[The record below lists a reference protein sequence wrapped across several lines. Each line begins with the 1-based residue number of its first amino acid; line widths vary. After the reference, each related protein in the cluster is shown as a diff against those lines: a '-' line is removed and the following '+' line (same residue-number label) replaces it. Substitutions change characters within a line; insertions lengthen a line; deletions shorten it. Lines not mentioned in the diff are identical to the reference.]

1 MKYFKELIKG
11 YNNFNSEI
19 ITKDCLNTKIKNI
32 SYNSKLVKKDYLFIA
47 IKGIK
52 DDGHK
57 YIENAIENKAKIIIY
72 DYSTDKKTKKKIKEL
87 KNKYDKVFFVSAK
100 NTREILAYM
109 SAKLFNEPTKKINT
123 IAITGT
129 NGKTTTTYL
138 LKSVLEKDKNNK
150 YKDNNNKNNNKN
162 KIALIGTIKNM
173 IGKSEIKTNLTTPE
187 SIDLENIFG
196 KSLKKNV
203 SHIVMEASSQAL
215 AMERCDYLNF
225 DTAIFTNI
233 TEDHLDYHKSMKNY
247 LKAKLKL
254 FDLLKE
260 SSKKKKLAIVNID
273 SDYFNK
279 ISNHIKNLNIK
290 MITYGL
296 NEKADYYAK
305 ISSLNSNLNSNY
317 LKSTEYDFYAKGK
330 FISKVKL
337 SMLGEFNIL
346 NSLSVL
352 AYVCEY
358 KLDIKKAIK
367 SISKVQVSGRFEIVT
382 NEKHNFIVAVDYS
395 HTPDSLKNILIEAK
409 KLNPNRVIVVFGC
422 GGDRD
427 RKKRPIM
434 AKITAKYSDISILTT
449 DNQRTESIE
458 QIMSDIE
465 AGFLGL
471 NFNYKKIIDRRE
483 AIKEAIREAKE
494 NDIVIIAGKG
504 HETYQIFP
512 NKTIDFDDREVAREC
527 LKEIF

>member
-11 YNNFNSEI
+11 YNNFDSKNL
-19 ITKDCLNTKIKNI
+19 TKECLNTKIKNI
-32 SYNSKLVKKDYLFIA
+32 SYNSKLIKKDYIFVA
-47 IKGIK
+47 IKGTK

-72 DYSTDKKTKKKIKEL
+72 DCKSDKKKIKEL
-87 KNKYDKVFFVSAK
+87 KNKYKEIFFIPAK
-100 NTREILAYM
+100 NPREILAYM
-109 SAKLFNEPTKKINT
+109 SAKLFDEPTKKIET
-123 IAITGT
+123 IGITGT
-129 NGKTTTTYL
+129 NGKTTTSYL
-138 LKSVLEKDKNNK
+138 LKSVLES
-150 YKDNNNKNNNKN
+150 NKN
-162 KIALIGTIKNM
+162 KTTLIGTIKNM

-187 SIDLENIFG
+187 SIDLENIFN
-196 KSLKKNV
+196 KSLKKNI
-203 SHIVMEASSQAL
+203 SHIVMETSSQAL
-215 AMERCDYLNF
+215 AMNRCDYLQF
-225 DTAIFTNI
+225 DAAIFTNI
-233 TEDHLDYHKSMKNY
+233 TEDHLDYHKTMKNY

-260 SSKKKKLAIVNID
+260 SCKKKKLAIVNID
-273 SDYFNK
+273 TDYFK
-279 ISNHIKNLNIK
+279 EISNHIKKLNLK

-296 NEKADYYAK
+296 NEKADYYGK
-305 ISSLNSNLNSNY
+305 IISLNS
-317 LKSTEYDFYAKGK
+317 KSTEFEFYAKGK
-330 FISKVKL
+330 FISEVKL
-337 SMLGEFNIL
+337 SMLGKFNIL

-352 AYVCEY
+352 AYACEY

-367 SISKVQVSGRFEIVT
+367 SISKVQVAGRFEIVT
-382 NEKHNFIVAVDYS
+382 NEKHPFIVAVDYS
-395 HTPDSLKNILIEAK
+395 HTPDSLENILIEAK

-434 AKITAKYSDISILTT
+434 AKITAKYSDVSILTT

-465 AGFLGL
+465 VGFEGL

-483 AIKEAIREAKE
+483 AIREAIKEAKE

-512 NKTIDFDDREVAREC
+512 DRTIEFDDRKVAREF
-527 LKEIF
+527 LNEFFNKRNS

>member
-11 YNNFNSEI
+11 YKNFYSKN
-19 ITKDCLNTKIKNI
+19 ITKECLNTKIKNI
-32 SYNSKLVKKDYLFIA
+32 SYNSKLIKKDYIFVA
-47 IKGIK
+47 IKGTK

-57 YIENAIENKAKIIIY
+57 YIENAIENNAKIIIY
-72 DYSTDKKTKKKIKEL
+72 DCSYDKKKIKEL
-87 KNKYDKVFFVSAK
+87 KNKYDKVYFIEAK
-100 NTREILAYM
+100 NPREILAYM
-109 SAKLFNEPTKKINT
+109 SAKLFDEPTKKINT
-123 IAITGT
+123 IGITGT
-129 NGKTTTTYL
+129 NGKTTTSYL
-138 LKSVLEKDKNNK
+138 LKSVLE
-150 YKDNNNKNNNKN
+150 NNKN
-162 KIALIGTIKNM
+162 KNENKTTLIGTIKNM

-187 SIDLENIFG
+187 SIDLENIFN

-203 SHIVMEASSQAL
+203 SHIVMETSSQAL
-215 AMERCDYLNF
+215 AMNRCDYLNF
-225 DTAIFTNI
+225 DTAIFTNL
-233 TEDHLDYHKSMKNY
+233 TEDHLDYHKNMKNY

-260 SSKKKKLAIVNID
+260 SRKKKKLAIVNID
-273 SDYFNK
+273 TDYFK
-279 ISNHIKNLNIK
+279 EISNHIKKLNLK

-296 NEKADYYAK
+296 NEKADYYGK
-305 ISSLNSNLNSNY
+305 IISLNS
-317 LKSTEYDFYAKGK
+317 KSTEYKFYAKGK

-337 SMLGEFNIL
+337 SMLGKFNIL

-352 AYVCEY
+352 AYACEY

-367 SISKVQVSGRFEIVT
+367 SISKVQVAGRFEIVT
-382 NEKHNFIVAVDYS
+382 NEKHPFIVAVDYS
-395 HTPDSLKNILIEAK
+395 HTPDSLENILIEAK

-465 AGFLGL
+465 AGFEGL
-471 NFNYKKIIDRRE
+471 DFNYKKIIDRRE
-483 AIKEAIREAKE
+483 AIKEAIKEAKE

-512 NKTIDFDDREVAREC
+512 DKTIEFDDRKVAREF
-527 LKEIF
+527 LNEIF

>member
-11 YNNFNSEI
+11 YNNFDSKN
-19 ITKDCLNTKIKNI
+19 ITKECLNTKIKNI
-32 SYNSKLVKKDYLFIA
+32 AYNSKLIKKDYIFVA
-47 IKGIK
+47 IKGTK

-72 DYSTDKKTKKKIKEL
+72 DFRSDKKKIKEL
-87 KNKYDKVFFVSAK
+87 KNKYNKIFFVSAK
-100 NTREILAYM
+100 NPREMLAFM
-109 SAKLFNEPTKKINT
+109 SAKLFDEPTKKIKT

-138 LKSVLEKDKNNK
+138 LKSVLE
-150 YKDNNNKNNNKN
+150 NNKN
-162 KIALIGTIKNM
+162 KTTLIGTIKNM
-173 IGKSEIKTNLTTPE
+173 IGKREIKTNLTTPE
-187 SIDLENIFG
+187 SIDLENIFN
-196 KSLKKNV
+196 KSLKKNI
-203 SHIVMEASSQAL
+203 SNIVMETSSQAL
-215 AMERCDYLNF
+215 AMNRCDYLQF
-225 DTAIFTNI
+225 DTAIWTNI
-233 TEDHLDYHKSMKNY
+233 TEDHLDYHKNMRNY

-260 SSKKKKLAIVNID
+260 SCKKKKLAIVNID
-273 SDYFNK
+273 MDYFK
-279 ISNHIKNLNIK
+279 EIS
-290 MITYGL
+290 TYGF
-296 NEKADYYAK
+296 NEKADYYGK
-305 ISSLNSNLNSNY
+305 IISLNS
-317 LKSTEYDFYAKGK
+317 KSTEYEFYAKGK

-337 SMLGEFNIL
+337 SMLGRFNIL

-352 AYVCEY
+352 AYACEY

-367 SISKVQVSGRFEIVT
+367 SISKVQVAGRFEIVT
-382 NEKHNFIVAVDYS
+382 NEKYDFIVAVDYS

-434 AKITAKYSDISILTT
+434 AKITAKYSDVSILTT
-449 DNQRTESIE
+449 DNQRSESID

-465 AGFLGL
+465 VGFKGL

-483 AIKEAIREAKE
+483 AIKEAIREAKK

-512 NKTIDFDDREVAREC
+512 NRIVDFDDRKVAREC
-527 LKEIF
+527 LREIYYNKNNK

>member
-11 YNNFNSEI
+11 YNNFDSKNL
-19 ITKDCLNTKIKNI
+19 TKECLNTKIKNI
-32 SYNSKLVKKDYLFIA
+32 SYNSKLIKKDYIFVA
-47 IKGIK
+47 IKGTK

-72 DYSTDKKTKKKIKEL
+72 DCKSDKKKIKEL
-87 KNKYDKVFFVSAK
+87 KNKYKEIFFIPAK
-100 NTREILAYM
+100 NPREILAYM
-109 SAKLFNEPTKKINT
+109 SAKLFDEPTKKIKT
-123 IAITGT
+123 IGITGT
-129 NGKTTTTYL
+129 NGKTTTSYL
-138 LKSVLEKDKNNK
+138 LKSVLES
-150 YKDNNNKNNNKN
+150 NKN
-162 KIALIGTIKNM
+162 KTTLIGTIKNM

-187 SIDLENIFG
+187 SIDLENIFN
-196 KSLKKNV
+196 KSLKKNI
-203 SHIVMEASSQAL
+203 SHIVMETSSQAL
-215 AMERCDYLNF
+215 AMNRCDYLQF
-225 DTAIFTNI
+225 DAAIFTNI
-233 TEDHLDYHKSMKNY
+233 TEDHLDYHKTMKNY

-260 SSKKKKLAIVNID
+260 SCKKKKLAIVNID
-273 SDYFNK
+273 TDYFK
-279 ISNHIKNLNIK
+279 EISNHIKKLNLK

-296 NEKADYYAK
+296 NEKADYYGK
-305 ISSLNSNLNSNY
+305 IISLNS
-317 LKSTEYDFYAKGK
+317 KSTEFEFYAKGK

-337 SMLGEFNIL
+337 SMLGKFNIL

-352 AYVCEY
+352 AYACEY

-367 SISKVQVSGRFEIVT
+367 SISKVQVAGRFEIVS
-382 NEKHNFIVAVDYS
+382 NEKHPFIVAVDYS
-395 HTPDSLKNILIEAK
+395 HTPDSLENILIEAK

-434 AKITAKYSDISILTT
+434 ARITAKYSDVSILTT

-465 AGFLGL
+465 AGFEGL

-483 AIKEAIREAKE
+483 AIKEAIKEAKE

-512 NKTIDFDDREVAREC
+512 DRTIEFDDRKVAREF
-527 LKEIF
+527 LNEFFNK

>member
-11 YNNFNSEI
+11 YNNFDSKNL
-19 ITKDCLNTKIKNI
+19 TKECLNTKIKNI
-32 SYNSKLVKKDYLFIA
+32 SYNSKLIKKDYIFVA
-47 IKGIK
+47 IKGTK

-72 DYSTDKKTKKKIKEL
+72 DCKSDKKKIKEL
-87 KNKYDKVFFVSAK
+87 KNKYKEIFFIYAK
-100 NTREILAYM
+100 NPREILAYM
-109 SAKLFNEPTKKINT
+109 SAKLFDEPTKKIKT
-123 IAITGT
+123 IGITGT
-129 NGKTTTTYL
+129 NGKTTTSYL
-138 LKSVLEKDKNNK
+138 LKSILES
-150 YKDNNNKNNNKN
+150 NKN
-162 KIALIGTIKNM
+162 KTTLIGTIKNM

-187 SIDLENIFG
+187 SIDLENIFN
-196 KSLKKNV
+196 KSLKKNI
-203 SHIVMEASSQAL
+203 SHIVMETSSQAL
-215 AMERCDYLNF
+215 AMNRCDYLQF
-225 DTAIFTNI
+225 DAAIFTNI
-233 TEDHLDYHKSMKNY
+233 TEDHLDYHKTMKNY

-260 SSKKKKLAIVNID
+260 SCKKKKLAIVNID
-273 SDYFNK
+273 TDYFK
-279 ISNHIKNLNIK
+279 EISNHIKKLNLK

-296 NEKADYYAK
+296 NEKADYYGK
-305 ISSLNSNLNSNY
+305 IISLNS
-317 LKSTEYDFYAKGK
+317 KSTEYEFYAKGK

-337 SMLGEFNIL
+337 SMLGKFNIL
-346 NSLSVL
+346 NSLSIL
-352 AYVCEY
+352 AYACEY

-367 SISKVQVSGRFEIVT
+367 SISKVQVAGRFEIVT
-382 NEKHNFIVAVDYS
+382 NEKHPFIVAVDYS
-395 HTPDSLKNILIEAK
+395 HTPDSLENILIEAK

-434 AKITAKYSDISILTT
+434 AKITAKYSDVSILTT

-458 QIMSDIE
+458 QIISDIE
-465 AGFLGL
+465 SGFEGL

-483 AIKEAIREAKE
+483 AIREAIKEAKE

-512 NKTIDFDDREVAREC
+512 NRTIEFDDRKVAREF
-527 LKEIF
+527 LNEFFNK

>member
-11 YNNFNSEI
+11 YKNFDSKN
-19 ITKDCLNTKIKNI
+19 ITKECLNTKIKNI
-32 SYNSKLVKKDYLFIA
+32 SYNSKLVKKDYIFVA
-47 IKGIK
+47 IKGTK
-52 DDGHK
+52 YDGHK

-72 DYSTDKKTKKKIKEL
+72 DCRYDKKKIKEL
-87 KNKYDKVFFVSAK
+87 KNKYNKVYFIEAK
-100 NTREILAYM
+100 NPREILAYM
-109 SAKLFNEPTKKINT
+109 SAKLFDEPTKKINT
-123 IAITGT
+123 IGITGT
-129 NGKTTTTYL
+129 NGKTTTSYL
-138 LKSVLEKDKNNK
+138 LKSVLEK
-150 YKDNNNKNNNKN
+150 NKN
-162 KIALIGTIKNM
+162 KNKNENKTTLIGTIKNM

-187 SIDLENIFG
+187 SIDLENIFN

-203 SHIVMEASSQAL
+203 SHIVMETSSQAL
-215 AMERCDYLNF
+215 AMNRCDYLNF
-225 DTAIFTNI
+225 DTAIFTNL
-233 TEDHLDYHKSMKNY
+233 TEDHLDYHKNMENY

-260 SSKKKKLAIVNID
+260 SCKKKKLAIVNID
-273 SDYFNK
+273 TDYFK
-279 ISNHIKNLNIK
+279 EISNHIKKLNLK

-296 NEKADYYAK
+296 NEKAYYYGK
-305 ISSLNSNLNSNY
+305 IISLNS
-317 LKSTEYDFYAKGK
+317 KSTEYKFYAKGK

-337 SMLGEFNIL
+337 SMLGKFNIL

-352 AYVCEY
+352 AYASEY

-367 SISKVQVSGRFEIVT
+367 SISKVQVAGRFEIVT
-382 NEKHNFIVAVDYS
+382 TEKHPFIVAVDYS
-395 HTPDSLKNILIEAK
+395 HTPDSLENILIEAK

-427 RKKRPIM
+427 RNKRPIM
-434 AKITAKYSDISILTT
+434 AKITAKYSDVSILTT

-465 AGFLGL
+465 AGFEGL

-483 AIKEAIREAKE
+483 AIREAIKEAKE

-512 NKTIDFDDREVAREC
+512 DKTIEFDDRKVAREF
-527 LKEIF
+527 LNEIF

>member
-11 YNNFNSEI
+11 YDNFNFKI
-19 ITKDCLNTKIKNI
+19 ITKECLNTKIKNI
-32 SYNSKLVKKDYLFIA
+32 SYNSKLIKKDYLFVA
-47 IKGIK
+47 IKGVK

-72 DYSTDKKTKKKIKEL
+72 DSYADKKIKKKIKEL
-87 KNKYDKVFFVSAK
+87 KNKYDKIFFVSAK

-109 SAKLFNEPTKKINT
+109 SAKLFSEPTKKINT
-123 IAITGT
+123 IGITGT

-138 LKSVLEKDKNNK
+138 LKSVLEK
-150 YKDNNNKNNNKN
+150 NKN
-162 KIALIGTIKNM
+162 KTALIGTIKNM
-173 IGKSEIKTNLTTPE
+173 IGNREIKTNLTTPE
-187 SIDLENIFG
+187 SIDLENIFD
-196 KSLKKNV
+196 KSFKKNI

-233 TEDHLDYHKSMKNY
+233 TEDHLDYHKSMENY

-260 SSKKKKLAIVNID
+260 SSKRKKLAIVNID
-273 SDYFNK
+273 TDYFNK
-279 ISNHIKNLNIK
+279 ISNYIKKLNIK

-296 NEKADYYAK
+296 NEKADYYGK
-305 ISSLNSNLNSNY
+305 ILSLNS
-317 LKSTEYDFYAKGK
+317 KSTEYDFYAKGK

-337 SMLGEFNIL
+337 SMLGKFNIL

-352 AYVCEY
+352 AYACEY

-367 SISKVQVSGRFEIVT
+367 SISKVQVAGRFEIVT
-382 NEKHNFIVAVDYS
+382 NEKHDFIVAVDYS

-465 AGFLGL
+465 AGFNGL

-483 AIKEAIREAKE
+483 AIREAIREAKE

-512 NKTIDFDDREVAREC
+512 DKTVDFDDRKVAREC
-527 LKEIF
+527 LKERNF

>member
-11 YNNFNSEI
+11 YNNFNSKNISEE
-19 ITKDCLNTKIKNI
+19 CLNTKIKNI
-32 SYNSKLVKKDYLFIA
+32 AYNSKSVKKDYIFVA
-47 IKGIK
+47 IKGTK

-57 YIENAIENKAKIIIY
+57 YIESAIKNKAKIIIY
-72 DYSTDKKTKKKIKEL
+72 DSSINKEIKNKIKEL
-87 KNKYDKVFFVSAK
+87 IKENNKIYFVSSK
-100 NTREILAYM
+100 NPREMLAFM
-109 SAKLFNEPTKKINT
+109 SAKLFDEPTKKLNT

-138 LKSVLEKDKNNK
+138 LRAILTA
-150 YKDNNNKNNNKN
+150 NKN
-162 KIALIGTIKNM
+162 ALIGTIKNM
-173 IGKSEIKTNLTTPE
+173 IGKREIKTNLTTPE
-187 SIDLENIFG
+187 SIDLENIFY
-196 KSLKKNV
+196 KSLKKNI
-203 SHIVMEASSQAL
+203 SNIVMETSSQAL
-215 AMERCDYLNF
+215 AMNRCDYLQF
-225 DTAIFTNI
+225 DTAIWTNI
-233 TEDHLDYHKSMKNY
+233 TEDHLDYHKNMRNY

-260 SSKKKKLAIVNID
+260 SAKKKKLAIVNID
-273 SDYFNK
+273 TDYFK
-279 ISNHIKNLNIK
+279 EISNYLKKLNIK

-296 NEKADYYAK
+296 NEKADYYGK
-305 ISSLNSNLNSNY
+305 ILSLNS
-317 LKSTEYDFYAKGK
+317 KSTEYEFYQKGK

-337 SMLGEFNIL
+337 SMLGRFNIL

-352 AYVCEY
+352 AYACEY

-367 SISKVQVSGRFEIVT
+367 SISKVQVAGRFEIVT
-382 NEKHNFIVAVDYS
+382 NKKHNFIVAVDYS
-395 HTPDSLKNILIEAK
+395 HTPDSLKNILIEAR
-409 KLNPNRVIVVFGC
+409 KLNPNRVIAVFGC

-465 AGFLGL
+465 AGFEGL

-483 AIKEAIREAKE
+483 AIKEAIKEAKE

-504 HETYQIFP
+504 HETYQIF
-512 NKTIDFDDREVAREC
+512 KDRTIDFDDRKVAREC
-527 LKEIF
+527 LKEI

>member
-11 YNNFNSEI
+11 YKNFDSKN
-19 ITKDCLNTKIKNI
+19 ITKECLNTKIKNI
-32 SYNSKLVKKDYLFIA
+32 SYNSKLIKKDYIFVA
-47 IKGIK
+47 IKGTK

-57 YIENAIENKAKIIIY
+57 YIENAIENKAKIIICDCSY
-72 DYSTDKKTKKKIKEL
+72 DKKKIKEL
-87 KNKYDKVFFVSAK
+87 KNKYDKIYFIEAK
-100 NTREILAYM
+100 NPREILAYM
-109 SAKLFNEPTKKINT
+109 SAKLFDEPTKKINT
-123 IAITGT
+123 IGITGT
-129 NGKTTTTYL
+129 NGKTTTSYL
-138 LKSVLEKDKNNK
+138 LKSVLE
-150 YKDNNNKNNNKN
+150 NNKN
-162 KIALIGTIKNM
+162 KNENKTTLIGTIKNM

-187 SIDLENIFG
+187 SIDLENIFN

-203 SHIVMEASSQAL
+203 SNIVMETSSQAL
-215 AMERCDYLNF
+215 AMNRCDYLQF
-225 DTAIFTNI
+225 DAAIFTNL
-233 TEDHLDYHKSMKNY
+233 TEDHLDYHKKMKNY

-260 SSKKKKLAIVNID
+260 SCKKKKLAIVNID
-273 SDYFNK
+273 TDYFK
-279 ISNHIKNLNIK
+279 EISNHIKKLNLK

-296 NEKADYYAK
+296 NEKADYYGK
-305 ISSLNSNLNSNY
+305 IISLNS
-317 LKSTEYDFYAKGK
+317 KSTEYKFYAKGK

-337 SMLGEFNIL
+337 SMLGKFNIL

-367 SISKVQVSGRFEIVT
+367 SISKVQVAGRFEIVT
-382 NEKHNFIVAVDYS
+382 NEKHPFIVAVDYS
-395 HTPDSLKNILIEAK
+395 HTPDSLENILIEAK

-427 RKKRPIM
+427 RNKRPIM
-434 AKITAKYSDISILTT
+434 AKITAKYSDVSILTT

-465 AGFLGL
+465 VGFEGL

-483 AIKEAIREAKE
+483 AIKEAIKEAKE

-512 NKTIDFDDREVAREC
+512 DRTIEFDDRKVAREF
-527 LKEIF
+527 LNEIF

>member
-11 YNNFNSEI
+11 YNNFDSKNISAE
-19 ITKDCLNTKIKNI
+19 CLNTKIKNI
-32 SYNSKLVKKDYLFIA
+32 SYNSKLIKKDYIFVA
-47 IKGIK
+47 IKGTK
-52 DDGHK
+52 EDGNK

-72 DYSTDKKTKKKIKEL
+72 DYRSDKKKIKEL
-87 KNKYDKVFFVSAK
+87 KNKYNKTFFVAAK
-100 NTREILAYM
+100 NPREMLAYM
-109 SAKLFNEPTKKINT
+109 SAKLFDEPTKKINT
-123 IAITGT
+123 IGITGT
-129 NGKTTTTYL
+129 NGKTTTSYL
-138 LKSVLEKDKNNK
+138 LKSILENNKKDKNK
-150 YKDNNNKNNNKN
+150 T
-162 KIALIGTIKNM
+162 ALIGTIKNM

-187 SIDLENIFG
+187 SIDLENIFN

-203 SHIVMEASSQAL
+203 SHIVMETSSQAL
-215 AMERCDYLNF
+215 AMNRCDYLEF

-233 TEDHLDYHKSMKNY
+233 TEDHLDYHKTMKNY

-260 SSKKKKLAIVNID
+260 SRKKKKLAIVNID
-273 SDYFNK
+273 TNYFK
-279 ISNHIKNLNIK
+279 EISNHIKKLNLK
-290 MITYGL
+290 MTTYGL
-296 NEKADYYAK
+296 NEKADYYGK
-305 ISSLNSNLNSNY
+305 IISLNS
-317 LKSTEYDFYAKGK
+317 KSTEYEFYAKGK

-337 SMLGEFNIL
+337 SMLGRFNIL

-352 AYVCEY
+352 AYACEY
-358 KLDIKKAIK
+358 KLNIKKAIK
-367 SISKVQVSGRFEIVT
+367 SISKVQVAGRFEIVT
-382 NEKHNFIVAVDYS
+382 DEKHPFIVAVDYS
-395 HTPDSLKNILIEAK
+395 HTPDSLENILIEAK

-434 AKITAKYSDISILTT
+434 AKITAKYSDVSILTT

-465 AGFLGL
+465 AGFEGL
-471 NFNYKKIIDRRE
+471 NFNNFNYKKIIDRRE
-483 AIKEAIREAKE
+483 AIKEAIKEAKE

-512 NKTIDFDDREVAREC
+512 DKTIEFDDRKVAREF
-527 LKEIF
+527 LNELFNKRNF

>member
-11 YNNFNSEI
+11 YKNFYSKN
-19 ITKDCLNTKIKNI
+19 ITKECLNTKIKNI
-32 SYNSKLVKKDYLFIA
+32 SYNSKLIKKDYIFVA
-47 IKGIK
+47 IKGTK

-57 YIENAIENKAKIIIY
+57 YIENAIENNAKIIIY
-72 DYSTDKKTKKKIKEL
+72 DCSYDKKKIKEL
-87 KNKYDKVFFVSAK
+87 KNKYDKVYFIEAK
-100 NTREILAYM
+100 NPREILAYM
-109 SAKLFNEPTKKINT
+109 SAKLFDEPTKKINT
-123 IAITGT
+123 IGITGT
-129 NGKTTTTYL
+129 NGKTTTSYL
-138 LKSVLEKDKNNK
+138 LKSVLE
-150 YKDNNNKNNNKN
+150 NNKN
-162 KIALIGTIKNM
+162 KNENKTTLIGTIKNM
-173 IGKSEIKTNLTTPE
+173 IGKSKIKTNLTTPE
-187 SIDLENIFG
+187 SIDLENIFN

-203 SHIVMEASSQAL
+203 SHIVMETSSQAL
-215 AMERCDYLNF
+215 AMNRCDYLNF
-225 DTAIFTNI
+225 DTAIFTNL
-233 TEDHLDYHKSMKNY
+233 TEDHLDYHKNMKNY

-260 SSKKKKLAIVNID
+260 SCKKKKLAIVNID
-273 SDYFNK
+273 TDYFK
-279 ISNHIKNLNIK
+279 EISNHIKKLNLK

-296 NEKADYYAK
+296 NEKADYYGK
-305 ISSLNSNLNSNY
+305 IISLNS
-317 LKSTEYDFYAKGK
+317 KSTEYKFYAKGK

-337 SMLGEFNIL
+337 SMLGKFNIL

-352 AYVCEY
+352 AYACEY

-367 SISKVQVSGRFEIVT
+367 SISKVQVAGRFEIVT
-382 NEKHNFIVAVDYS
+382 NEKHPFIVAVDYS
-395 HTPDSLKNILIEAK
+395 HTPDSLENILIEAK

-465 AGFLGL
+465 AGFEGL
-471 NFNYKKIIDRRE
+471 DFNYKKIIDRRE
-483 AIKEAIREAKE
+483 AIKEAIKEAKE

-512 NKTIDFDDREVAREC
+512 DKTIEFDDRKVAREF
-527 LKEIF
+527 LNEFF

>member
-11 YNNFNSEI
+11 YNNFDSKNISAE
-19 ITKDCLNTKIKNI
+19 CLNTKIKNI
-32 SYNSKLVKKDYLFIA
+32 SYNSKLIKKDYIFVA
-47 IKGIK
+47 IKGTK
-52 DDGHK
+52 EDGNK

-72 DYSTDKKTKKKIKEL
+72 DYRSDKKKIKEL
-87 KNKYDKVFFVSAK
+87 KNKYNKTFFVAAK
-100 NTREILAYM
+100 NPREMLAYM
-109 SAKLFNEPTKKINT
+109 SAKLFDEPTKKINT
-123 IAITGT
+123 IGITGT
-129 NGKTTTTYL
+129 NGKTTTSYL
-138 LKSVLEKDKNNK
+138 LKSILENNKKDKNK
-150 YKDNNNKNNNKN
+150 T
-162 KIALIGTIKNM
+162 ALIGTIKNM

-187 SIDLENIFG
+187 SIDLENIFN

-203 SHIVMEASSQAL
+203 SHIVMETSSQAL
-215 AMERCDYLNF
+215 AMNRCDYLEF

-233 TEDHLDYHKSMKNY
+233 TEDHLDYHKTMKNY

-260 SSKKKKLAIVNID
+260 SRKKKKLAIVNID
-273 SDYFNK
+273 TNYFK
-279 ISNHIKNLNIK
+279 EISNHIKKLNLK
-290 MITYGL
+290 MTTYGL
-296 NEKADYYAK
+296 NEKADYYGK
-305 ISSLNSNLNSNY
+305 IISLNS
-317 LKSTEYDFYAKGK
+317 KSTEYEFYAKGK

-337 SMLGEFNIL
+337 SMLGRFNIL

-352 AYVCEY
+352 AYACEY
-358 KLDIKKAIK
+358 KLNIKKAIK
-367 SISKVQVSGRFEIVT
+367 SISKVQVAGRFEIVT
-382 NEKHNFIVAVDYS
+382 DEKHPFIVAVDYS
-395 HTPDSLKNILIEAK
+395 HTPDSLENILIEAK

-434 AKITAKYSDISILTT
+434 AKITAKYSDVSILTT

-465 AGFLGL
+465 AGFEGL
-471 NFNYKKIIDRRE
+471 NFNNFNYKKIIDRRE
-483 AIKEAIREAKE
+483 AIKEAIKEAKE

-512 NKTIDFDDREVAREC
+512 DKTIEFDDRKVAREF
-527 LKEIF
+527 LNELFNI

>member
-11 YNNFNSEI
+11 YNNFDSKN
-19 ITKDCLNTKIKNI
+19 ITKECFNTKIKNI
-32 SYNSKLVKKDYLFIA
+32 AYNSKLIKKDYIFVA
-47 IKGIK
+47 IKGTK
-52 DDGHK
+52 EDGNK

-72 DYSTDKKTKKKIKEL
+72 DCRSDKKKIKEL
-87 KNKYDKVFFVSAK
+87 KNKYNKIFFVAAK
-100 NTREILAYM
+100 NPRETLAYM
-109 SAKLFNEPTKKINT
+109 SAKLFDEPTKKIKT

-138 LKSVLEKDKNNK
+138 LKSILENNK
-150 YKDNNNKNNNKN
+150 TT
-162 KIALIGTIKNM
+162 LIGTIKNM
-173 IGKSEIKTNLTTPE
+173 IGKREIKTNLTTPE
-187 SIDLENIFG
+187 SIDLENIFN
-196 KSLKKNV
+196 KSLKKNI
-203 SHIVMEASSQAL
+203 SNIVMETSSQAL
-215 AMERCDYLNF
+215 AMNRCDYLQF
-225 DTAIFTNI
+225 DTAIWTNI
-233 TEDHLDYHKSMKNY
+233 TEDHLDYHKNMQNY

-260 SSKKKKLAIVNID
+260 SCKKKKLAIVNID
-273 SDYFNK
+273 TDYFK
-279 ISNHIKNLNIK
+279 EISNYIKKLNLKI
-290 MITYGL
+290 ITYGL
-296 NEKADYYAK
+296 NEKADYYGK
-305 ISSLNSNLNSNY
+305 IISLNS
-317 LKSTEYDFYAKGK
+317 KSTEYEFYAKEK

-337 SMLGEFNIL
+337 SMLGRFNVL

-352 AYVCEY
+352 AYACEY

-367 SISKVQVSGRFEIVT
+367 SISKVQVAGRFEIVT
-382 NEKHNFIVAVDYS
+382 NEKHDFIVAVDYS

-434 AKITAKYSDISILTT
+434 AKITAKYSDVSILTT
-449 DNQRTESIE
+449 DNQRNESIE
-458 QIMSDIE
+458 RIMSDIE
-465 AGFLGL
+465 VGFEGL

-483 AIKEAIREAKE
+483 AIKEAIREAKK

-512 NKTIDFDDREVAREC
+512 NRIVEFDDRKVARKC
-527 LKEIF
+527 LREIYYNKR

>member
-11 YNNFNSEI
+11 YNNFDSKN
-19 ITKDCLNTKIKNI
+19 ITKECLNTKIKNI
-32 SYNSKLVKKDYLFIA
+32 AYNSKLIKKDYIFVA
-47 IKGIK
+47 IKGTK

-57 YIENAIENKAKIIIY
+57 YIENAIENKANIIIY
-72 DYSTDKKTKKKIKEL
+72 DFRFDKKKIKEL
-87 KNKYDKVFFVSAK
+87 QNKYNKIFFVSAK
-100 NTREILAYM
+100 NPREMLAFI
-109 SAKLFNEPTKKINT
+109 SAKLFNEPTKKIKT

-138 LKSVLEKDKNNK
+138 LKSVLE
-150 YKDNNNKNNNKN
+150 NNKNRTT
-162 KIALIGTIKNM
+162 LIGTIKNM
-173 IGKSEIKTNLTTPE
+173 IGKREIKTNLTTPE
-187 SIDLENIFG
+187 SIDLENIFN
-196 KSLKKNV
+196 KSFKKNI
-203 SHIVMEASSQAL
+203 SNIVMETSSQAL
-215 AMERCDYLNF
+215 AMNRCDYLQF
-225 DTAIFTNI
+225 DTAIWTNI
-233 TEDHLDYHKSMKNY
+233 TEDHLDYHKNMRNY

-260 SSKKKKLAIVNID
+260 SCKKKKLAIVNID
-273 SDYFNK
+273 TDYFK
-279 ISNHIKNLNIK
+279 EISNYIKKLNLKI
-290 MITYGL
+290 ITYGL
-296 NEKADYYAK
+296 NEKANYYGK
-305 ISSLNSNLNSNY
+305 IISLNS
-317 LKSTEYDFYAKGK
+317 KSTEYEFYAKGK

-337 SMLGEFNIL
+337 SMLGRFNIL

-352 AYVCEY
+352 AYACEY

-367 SISKVQVSGRFEIVT
+367 SISKVQVAGRFEIVT
-382 NEKHNFIVAVDYS
+382 NEKHDFIVAVDYS

-449 DNQRTESIE
+449 DNQRSESIE
-458 QIMSDIE
+458 QIMLDIE
-465 AGFLGL
+465 VGFEGL

-483 AIKEAIREAKE
+483 AIKEAIREAKK

-512 NKTIDFDDREVAREC
+512 NRIVDFDDRKVAREC
-527 LKEIF
+527 LKEIYYNKNNK

>member
-11 YNNFNSEI
+11 YNNFNSKI
-19 ITKDCLNTKIKNI
+19 ITKECLNTKIKNI
-32 SYNSKLVKKDYLFIA
+32 SYNSKLVKEYYLFVA
-47 IKGIK
+47 IKGVK

-57 YIENAIENKAKIIIY
+57 YIENAIENNAKIIIY
-72 DYSTDKKTKKKIKEL
+72 DYYTDKKTKKKIKEL
-87 KNKYDKVFFVSAK
+87 KKKYDRVFFVSSK
-100 NTREILAYM
+100 NPRETLAYM

-123 IAITGT
+123 IGITGT

-138 LKSVLEKDKNNK
+138 LKSILEK
-150 YKDNNNKNNNKN
+150 NKN
-162 KIALIGTIKNM
+162 KTTLIGTIKNM
-173 IGKSEIKTNLTTPE
+173 IGYSEITTNLTTPE
-187 SIDLENIFG
+187 SIDLENIFY

-233 TEDHLDYHKSMKNY
+233 TEDHLDYHKNMENY

-273 SDYFNK
+273 TNYFNK
-279 ISNHIKNLNIK
+279 ISNYIKKLNIK

-296 NEKADYYAK
+296 DKKADYYGK
-305 ISSLNSNLNSNY
+305 ILSLNS
-317 LKSTEYDFYAKGK
+317 KSTEYDFYAKGK

-337 SMLGEFNIL
+337 SMLGKFNIL

-352 AYVCEY
+352 AYACEY

-367 SISKVQVSGRFEIVT
+367 SISKVQVAGRFEIVT
-382 NEKHNFIVAVDYS
+382 NEKHRFIVAVDYS

-434 AKITAKYSDISILTT
+434 AKITAKYSDVSILTT

-465 AGFLGL
+465 AGFDGL

-483 AIKEAIREAKE
+483 AIKEAIKEAKE

-512 NKTIDFDDREVAREC
+512 DRTIDFDDRKVAKEF
-527 LKEIF
+527 LKEIYK

>member
-11 YNNFNSEI
+11 YKNFDSKN
-19 ITKDCLNTKIKNI
+19 ITKECLNTKIKNI
-32 SYNSKLVKKDYLFIA
+32 SYNSKLIKKDYIFVA
-47 IKGIK
+47 IKGTK

-57 YIENAIENKAKIIIY
+57 YIENAIENNAKIIIY
-72 DYSTDKKTKKKIKEL
+72 DCSYDKKKIKEL
-87 KNKYDKVFFVSAK
+87 KNKYDKVYFIEAK
-100 NTREILAYM
+100 NPREILAYM
-109 SAKLFNEPTKKINT
+109 SAKLFDEPTKKINT
-123 IAITGT
+123 IGITGT
-129 NGKTTTTYL
+129 NGKTTTSYL
-138 LKSVLEKDKNNK
+138 LKSVLE
-150 YKDNNNKNNNKN
+150 NNKN
-162 KIALIGTIKNM
+162 KNENKTTLIGTIKNM

-187 SIDLENIFG
+187 SIDLENIFN

-203 SHIVMEASSQAL
+203 SHIVMETSSQAL
-215 AMERCDYLNF
+215 AMNRCDYLNF
-225 DTAIFTNI
+225 DTAIFTNL
-233 TEDHLDYHKSMKNY
+233 TEDHLDYHKNMKNY

-260 SSKKKKLAIVNID
+260 SCKKKKLAIVNID
-273 SDYFNK
+273 TDYFK
-279 ISNHIKNLNIK
+279 EISNHIKKLNLK

-296 NEKADYYAK
+296 NEKADYYGK
-305 ISSLNSNLNSNY
+305 IISLNS
-317 LKSTEYDFYAKGK
+317 KSTEYKFYAKGK

-337 SMLGEFNIL
+337 SMLGKFNIL

-352 AYVCEY
+352 AYTCEY
-358 KLDIKKAIK
+358 KLNIKKAIK
-367 SISKVQVSGRFEIVT
+367 SINKVQVAGRFEIVT
-382 NEKHNFIVAVDYS
+382 NEKHPFIVAVDYS
-395 HTPDSLKNILIEAK
+395 HTPDSLENILIEAK

-465 AGFLGL
+465 AGFEGL
-471 NFNYKKIIDRRE
+471 DFNYKKIIDRRE
-483 AIKEAIREAKE
+483 AIKEAIKEAKE

-512 NKTIDFDDREVAREC
+512 DKTIEFDDRKVAREF
-527 LKEIF
+527 LNEIF

>member
-11 YNNFNSEI
+11 YNNFNSKI
-19 ITKDCLNTKIKNI
+19 ITKECLNTKIKNI
-32 SYNSKLVKKDYLFIA
+32 SYNSKLVKEYYIFVA

-57 YIENAIENKAKIIIY
+57 YIENAIENNAKIIIY
-72 DYSTDKKTKKKIKEL
+72 DYYTDNKMKKKIKEL
-87 KNKYDKVFFVSAK
+87 KNKYDRVFFVSSK
-100 NTREILAYM
+100 NPREILAYM

-123 IAITGT
+123 IGITGT

-138 LKSVLEKDKNNK
+138 LKSVLEK
-150 YKDNNNKNNNKN
+150 NKN
-162 KIALIGTIKNM
+162 KTTLIGTIKNM
-173 IGKSEIKTNLTTPE
+173 IGYSEIKTNLTTPE
-187 SIDLENIFG
+187 SVDLENIFY

-233 TEDHLDYHKSMKNY
+233 TEDHLDYHKNMENY
-247 LKAKLKL
+247 LKSKLKL

-273 SDYFNK
+273 TNYFNK
-279 ISNHIKNLNIK
+279 ISNYIKKLNIK

-296 NEKADYYAK
+296 DKKADYYGK
-305 ISSLNSNLNSNY
+305 ILSLNS
-317 LKSTEYDFYAKGK
+317 KSTEYDFYAKGK

-337 SMLGEFNIL
+337 SMLGKFNIL

-352 AYVCEY
+352 AYACEY

-367 SISKVQVSGRFEIVT
+367 SISKVQVAGRFEIVT
-382 NEKHNFIVAVDYS
+382 NEKHDFIVAVDYS

-465 AGFLGL
+465 AGFNGL

-483 AIKEAIREAKE
+483 AIREAIREAKE

-512 NKTIDFDDREVAREC
+512 DKTVDFDDRKVAREC
-527 LKEIF
+527 LKERNF

>member
-11 YNNFNSEI
+11 YKNFDSKN
-19 ITKDCLNTKIKNI
+19 ITKGCLNTKIKNI
-32 SYNSKLVKKDYLFIA
+32 SYNSKLIKKDYIFVA
-47 IKGIK
+47 IKGTK

-57 YIENAIENKAKIIIY
+57 YIENAIENKSKIIIY
-72 DYSTDKKTKKKIKEL
+72 DCSYDKKKIKEL
-87 KNKYDKVFFVSAK
+87 KSKYDKVYFIGAK
-100 NTREILAYM
+100 NPREILAYM
-109 SAKLFNEPTKKINT
+109 SAKLFDEPTKKINT
-123 IAITGT
+123 IGITGT
-129 NGKTTTTYL
+129 NGKTTTSYL
-138 LKSVLEKDKNNK
+138 LKSVLE
-150 YKDNNNKNNNKN
+150 NNKNENKT
-162 KIALIGTIKNM
+162 ALIGTIKNM

-187 SIDLENIFG
+187 SIDLESIFN

-203 SHIVMEASSQAL
+203 SHIVMETSSQAL
-215 AMERCDYLNF
+215 AMNRCDYLNF

-233 TEDHLDYHKSMKNY
+233 TEDHLDYHKNMKNY

-260 SSKKKKLAIVNID
+260 SCKKKKLAIVNID
-273 SDYFNK
+273 TDYFK
-279 ISNHIKNLNIK
+279 EISNHIKKLNLK

-296 NEKADYYAK
+296 NEKADYYGK
-305 ISSLNSNLNSNY
+305 IISLNS
-317 LKSTEYDFYAKGK
+317 KSTEYKFYAKGK

-337 SMLGEFNIL
+337 SMLGKFNIL

-352 AYVCEY
+352 AYACEY

-367 SISKVQVSGRFEIVT
+367 SISKVQVAGRFEIVT
-382 NEKHNFIVAVDYS
+382 NEKHPFIVAVDYS
-395 HTPDSLKNILIEAK
+395 HTPDSLENILIEAK

-427 RKKRPIM
+427 RNKRPIM
-434 AKITAKYSDISILTT
+434 AKITAKYSDVSILTT

-465 AGFLGL
+465 AGFEGL

-483 AIKEAIREAKE
+483 AIKEAIKEAKE

-512 NKTIDFDDREVAREC
+512 DRTVEFDDRKVAREFLNEFFKC
-527 LKEIF
+527 

>member
-11 YNNFNSEI
+11 YNNFDSKNISAE
-19 ITKDCLNTKIKNI
+19 CLNTKIKNI
-32 SYNSKLVKKDYLFIA
+32 SYNSKLIKKDYIFVA
-47 IKGIK
+47 IKGTK
-52 DDGHK
+52 EDGNK

-72 DYSTDKKTKKKIKEL
+72 DYRSDKKKIKEL
-87 KNKYDKVFFVSAK
+87 KNKYNKTFFVAAK
-100 NTREILAYM
+100 NPREMLAYM
-109 SAKLFNEPTKKINT
+109 SAKLFDEPTKKINT
-123 IAITGT
+123 IGITGT
-129 NGKTTTTYL
+129 NGKTTTSYL
-138 LKSVLEKDKNNK
+138 LKSILENNKKDKNK
-150 YKDNNNKNNNKN
+150 T
-162 KIALIGTIKNM
+162 ALIGTIKNM

-187 SIDLENIFG
+187 SIDLENIFN

-203 SHIVMEASSQAL
+203 SHIVMETSSQAL
-215 AMERCDYLNF
+215 AMNRCDYLEF

-233 TEDHLDYHKSMKNY
+233 TEDHLDYHKTMKNY

-260 SSKKKKLAIVNID
+260 SRKKKKLAIVNID
-273 SDYFNK
+273 TNYFK
-279 ISNHIKNLNIK
+279 EISNHIKKLNLK
-290 MITYGL
+290 MTTYGL
-296 NEKADYYAK
+296 NEKADYYGK
-305 ISSLNSNLNSNY
+305 IISLNS
-317 LKSTEYDFYAKGK
+317 KSTEYEFYAKGK

-337 SMLGEFNIL
+337 SMLGRFNIL

-352 AYVCEY
+352 AYACEY
-358 KLDIKKAIK
+358 KLNIKKAIK
-367 SISKVQVSGRFEIVT
+367 SISKVQVAGRFEIVT
-382 NEKHNFIVAVDYS
+382 DEKHPFIVAVDYS
-395 HTPDSLKNILIEAK
+395 HTPDSLENILIEAK

-434 AKITAKYSDISILTT
+434 AKITAKYSDVSILTT

-465 AGFLGL
+465 AGFEGL
-471 NFNYKKIIDRRE
+471 NFNNFNYKKIIDRRE
-483 AIKEAIREAKE
+483 AIKEAIKEAKE

-512 NKTIDFDDREVAREC
+512 DKTIEFDDRKVAREF
-527 LKEIF
+527 LNELFNKRNS

>member
-11 YNNFNSEI
+11 YKNFDSKD
-19 ITKDCLNTKIKNI
+19 ITKECLNTKIKNI
-32 SYNSKLVKKDYLFIA
+32 SYNSKLIKKDYIFVA
-47 IKGIK
+47 IKGTK

-57 YIENAIENKAKIIIY
+57 YIESAIENKAKIIIY
-72 DYSTDKKTKKKIKEL
+72 DCSYDKKKIKEL
-87 KNKYDKVFFVSAK
+87 KNKYDKVYFIEAK
-100 NTREILAYM
+100 NPREILAYM
-109 SAKLFNEPTKKINT
+109 SAKLFDEPTKKINT
-123 IAITGT
+123 IGITGT
-129 NGKTTTTYL
+129 NGKTTTSYL
-138 LKSVLEKDKNNK
+138 LKSVLE
-150 YKDNNNKNNNKN
+150 NNKN
-162 KIALIGTIKNM
+162 KNENKTTLIGTIKNM

-187 SIDLENIFG
+187 SIDLENIFN

-203 SHIVMEASSQAL
+203 SHIVMETSSQAL
-215 AMERCDYLNF
+215 AMNRCDYLNF
-225 DTAIFTNI
+225 DTAIFTNL
-233 TEDHLDYHKSMKNY
+233 TEDHLDYHKNMKNY

-260 SSKKKKLAIVNID
+260 SRKKKKLAIVNID
-273 SDYFNK
+273 TDYFK
-279 ISNHIKNLNIK
+279 EISNHIKKLNLK

-296 NEKADYYAK
+296 NEKADYYGK
-305 ISSLNSNLNSNY
+305 IISLNS
-317 LKSTEYDFYAKGK
+317 KSTEYKFYAKGK

-337 SMLGEFNIL
+337 SMLGKFNIL

-367 SISKVQVSGRFEIVT
+367 SISKVQVAGRFEIVT
-382 NEKHNFIVAVDYS
+382 NEKHPFIVAVDYS
-395 HTPDSLKNILIEAK
+395 HTPDSLENILIEAK

-427 RKKRPIM
+427 RNKRPIM
-434 AKITAKYSDISILTT
+434 AKITAKYSDVSILTT

-465 AGFLGL
+465 AGFEGL

-483 AIKEAIREAKE
+483 AIKEAIKEAKE

-512 NKTIDFDDREVAREC
+512 DRTIEFDDRKVAREF
-527 LKEIF
+527 LNEIF

>member
-1 MKYFKELIKG
+1 MKYFKELI
-11 YNNFNSEI
+11 I
-19 ITKDCLNTKIKNI
+19 A
-32 SYNSKLVKKDYLFIA
+32 YNSKLIKKDYIFVA
-47 IKGIK
+47 IKGTK

-57 YIENAIENKAKIIIY
+57 YIENAIENKANIIIY
-72 DYSTDKKTKKKIKEL
+72 DFRFDKKKIKEL
-87 KNKYDKVFFVSAK
+87 KNKYNKIFFVSAK
-100 NTREILAYM
+100 NPREMLAFM
-109 SAKLFNEPTKKINT
+109 SAKLFDEPTKKIKT

-138 LKSVLEKDKNNK
+138 LKSILENNK
-150 YKDNNNKNNNKN
+150 TT
-162 KIALIGTIKNM
+162 LIGTIKNM
-173 IGKSEIKTNLTTPE
+173 IGKREIKTNLTTPE
-187 SIDLENIFG
+187 SVDLENIFN
-196 KSLKKNV
+196 KSLKKNI
-203 SHIVMEASSQAL
+203 SNIVMETSSQAL
-215 AMERCDYLNF
+215 AMNRCDYLQF
-225 DTAIFTNI
+225 DTAIWTNI
-233 TEDHLDYHKSMKNY
+233 TEDHLDYHKNMRNY

-260 SSKKKKLAIVNID
+260 SCKKKKLAIVNID
-273 SDYFNK
+273 TDYFK
-279 ISNHIKNLNIK
+279 EISNYIKKLNIK

-296 NEKADYYAK
+296 NEKADYYGK
-305 ISSLNSNLNSNY
+305 IIYLNS
-317 LKSTEYDFYAKGK
+317 KSTEYEFYAKGK

-337 SMLGEFNIL
+337 SMLGRFNIL

-352 AYVCEY
+352 AYACEY

-367 SISKVQVSGRFEIVT
+367 SISKVQVAGRFEIVT
-382 NEKHNFIVAVDYS
+382 NEKHDFIVAVDYS
-395 HTPDSLKNILIEAK
+395 HTPDSLKNILVEAK

-449 DNQRTESIE
+449 DNQRSESIE

-465 AGFLGL
+465 VGFKGL

-483 AIKEAIREAKE
+483 AIREAIREAKK

-512 NKTIDFDDREVAREC
+512 NRIVDFDDRKVAREC
-527 LKEIF
+527 LREIYYNKR

>member
-11 YNNFNSEI
+11 YKNFYSKN
-19 ITKDCLNTKIKNI
+19 ITKECLNTKIKNI
-32 SYNSKLVKKDYLFIA
+32 SYNSKLIKKDYIFVA
-47 IKGIK
+47 IKGTK

-57 YIENAIENKAKIIIY
+57 YIENSIENNAKIIIY
-72 DYSTDKKTKKKIKEL
+72 DCSYDKKKIKEL
-87 KNKYDKVFFVSAK
+87 KNKYDKVYFIEAK
-100 NTREILAYM
+100 NPREILAYM
-109 SAKLFNEPTKKINT
+109 SAKLFDEPTKKINT
-123 IAITGT
+123 IGITGT
-129 NGKTTTTYL
+129 NGKTTTSYL
-138 LKSVLEKDKNNK
+138 LKSLLE
-150 YKDNNNKNNNKN
+150 NNKN
-162 KIALIGTIKNM
+162 KNENKITLIGTIKNM

-187 SIDLENIFG
+187 SIDLENIFN

-203 SHIVMEASSQAL
+203 SHIVMETSSQAL
-215 AMERCDYLNF
+215 AMNRCDYLNF
-225 DTAIFTNI
+225 DTAIFTNL
-233 TEDHLDYHKSMKNY
+233 TEDHLDYHKNMKNY

-260 SSKKKKLAIVNID
+260 SCKKKKLAIVNID
-273 SDYFNK
+273 TDYFK
-279 ISNHIKNLNIK
+279 EISNHIKKLNLK

-296 NEKADYYAK
+296 NEKADYYGK
-305 ISSLNSNLNSNY
+305 IISLNS
-317 LKSTEYDFYAKGK
+317 KSTEYKFYAKGK

-337 SMLGEFNIL
+337 SMLGKFNIL

-352 AYVCEY
+352 AYACEY
-358 KLDIKKAIK
+358 KLNIKKAIK
-367 SISKVQVSGRFEIVT
+367 SISKVQVAGRFEIVT
-382 NEKHNFIVAVDYS
+382 NEKHPFIVAVDYS
-395 HTPDSLKNILIEAK
+395 HTPDSLENILIEAK

-434 AKITAKYSDISILTT
+434 AKITAKYSDVSILTT

-465 AGFLGL
+465 SGFEGL
-471 NFNYKKIIDRRE
+471 DFNYKKIIDRRE
-483 AIKEAIREAKE
+483 AIKEAIKEAKE

-512 NKTIDFDDREVAREC
+512 DKTIEFDDRKVAREF
-527 LKEIF
+527 LNEIF

>member
-11 YNNFNSEI
+11 YNNLDSKNI
-19 ITKDCLNTKIKNI
+19 IKECLNTKIKNI
-32 SYNSKLVKKDYLFIA
+32 AYNSKLIKKDYIFVA
-47 IKGIK
+47 IKGTK

-57 YIENAIENKAKIIIY
+57 YIENAIENKANIIIY
-72 DYSTDKKTKKKIKEL
+72 DFQFDKKKMKEL
-87 KNKYDKVFFVSAK
+87 KNKYNKIFFVAAK
-100 NTREILAYM
+100 NPRETLAFM
-109 SAKLFNEPTKKINT
+109 SAKLFDEPTKKIKT

-138 LKSVLEKDKNNK
+138 LKSVLE
-150 YKDNNNKNNNKN
+150 NNKN
-162 KIALIGTIKNM
+162 KTTLIGTIKNM
-173 IGKSEIKTNLTTPE
+173 IGKREIKTNLTTPE
-187 SIDLENIFG
+187 SIDLENIFN
-196 KSLKKNV
+196 KSLKKNI
-203 SHIVMEASSQAL
+203 SNIVMETSSQAL
-215 AMERCDYLNF
+215 AMNRCDYLQF
-225 DTAIFTNI
+225 DTAIWTNI
-233 TEDHLDYHKSMKNY
+233 TEDHLDYHKNMRNY

-260 SSKKKKLAIVNID
+260 SQKKKKLAIVNID
-273 SDYFNK
+273 TDYFK
-279 ISNHIKNLNIK
+279 EISNYIKKLNLKI
-290 MITYGL
+290 ITYGL
-296 NEKADYYAK
+296 NEKADYYGK
-305 ISSLNSNLNSNY
+305 IIYLNS
-317 LKSTEYDFYAKGK
+317 KSTEYEFYAKGK

-337 SMLGEFNIL
+337 SMLGRFNIL

-352 AYVCEY
+352 AYACEY

-367 SISKVQVSGRFEIVT
+367 SISKVQVAGRFEIVT
-382 NEKHNFIVAVDYS
+382 NEKHDFIVAVDYS

-409 KLNPNRVIVVFGC
+409 KLNPNRIIVVFGC

-434 AKITAKYSDISILTT
+434 AKITAKYSDVSILTT
-449 DNQRTESIE
+449 DNQRSESIE

-465 AGFLGL
+465 VGFEGL

-512 NKTIDFDDREVAREC
+512 DRTIEFDDRKVAREC
-527 LKEIF
+527 LREIYYNKNNK